1 MARHLL
7 WRDDRWL
14 FVVDDVVVV
23 VVGGGACCCLPLLI
37 MIIMLKYTKI
47 CTLLLIEPVALSVKS
62 IGGGACF
69 ILKHYWKDF
78 AFLFSMWMG
87 FSISERNLK
96 GEATV
101 IVYSLIKQHSHYS
114 IIVRVVILLN

>member
-1 MARHLL
+1 MLYLCYIAYAVSMAQNHNI
-7 WRDDRWL
+7 DRPSL
-14 FVVDDVVVV
+14 
-23 VVGGGACCCLPLLI
+23 GII
-37 MIIMLKYTKI
+37 MVIMLKYTKI

-69 ILKHYWKDF
+69 ILKHYWEDF